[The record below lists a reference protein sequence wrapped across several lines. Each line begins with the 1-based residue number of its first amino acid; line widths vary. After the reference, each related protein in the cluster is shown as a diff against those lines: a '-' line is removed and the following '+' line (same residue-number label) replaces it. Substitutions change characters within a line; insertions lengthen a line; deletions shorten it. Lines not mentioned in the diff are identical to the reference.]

1 MEVNGNQNCLD
12 TKISSFC
19 VQPKK
24 ENDLGLKQDEEEQ
37 MLTEQSFLGELSL

>member
-19 VQPKK
+19 VPPKK
-24 ENDLGLKQDEEEQ
+24 ESDLGSEQYEGEQ